1 MKTIKDE
8 LTLLTV
14 KLRSN
19 ARVNLY
25 DKNYLS
31 RIKWT
36 FPALLLITSVS
47 LVTLFSLDL
56 ISQSQLIISSIVSCL
71 FLLFVQWVVRR
82 ARIAVLKGDTIIL
95 KGVDAKSTV
104 TSILS
109 VRKVH
114 TFHILGFQVTRLT
127 YRLDHRE
134 KSSLVLGGPSDMCIS
149 LDKLIQHAK
158 NYRKKIKGK
167 S

>member
-14 KLRSN
+14 KMRSN
-19 ARVNLY
+19 TRVNLY
-25 DKNYLS
+25 GKNYLS

-36 FPALLLITSVS
+36 FPALLLIASVS
-47 LVTLFSLDL
+47 LSTLFSLDL
-56 ISQSQLIISSIVSCL
+56 INQSQLIISSVVSCL
-71 FLLFVQWVVRR
+71 LLLFVQWVVRR

-109 VRKVH
+109 VRKAH

-134 KSSLVLGGPSDMCIS
+134 RSSLVLGGPSDMCIS
-149 LDKLIQHAK
+149 LDKLIKHAK